1 MEKEKMKTLED
12 VMASYGFNKEDL
24 LENAEFMGYNK
35 DRSWDG
41 LDEEQIRKR
50 LASEVLANP
59 KQVLSRLPME
69 DLQMLSILKDVDPG
83 MAEKFQPIMR
93 LLTMS
98 SMGLAD
104 QKEDDGLELVFITE
118 DFKQVI
124 RPVLDEVINDFE
136 VGIRFVVERY
146 LVGALNIYGV
156 LTLGEL
162 KAVLKECLD
171 LEDDGS
177 GLFDH
182 IYPTSIVL
190 QYQRVEGHEDVE
202 EDLFVSP
209 FVEDYGYIL
218 NEREKHNEIK
228 ALKPFGKDAVLEAGW
243 MPLPTIPNPMG
254 LKFRRTFEGQ
264 LGFTE
269 SEVHHWQL
277 LLWRIIQEEDMPAT
291 EIVKMVIDAV
301 ESHKVF
307 RGIEELNSVMR
318 VVMDFLNNMPRWIFS
333 GHSSEEVQR
342 LVPHSSKAPRV
353 VIGENMRRMGYKE
366 EDVQQQVDA
375 LWNQKR
381 GQDPEASNVSSTKVG
396 RNDPCPCGS
405 GKKYKHCCG
414 K

>member
-104 QKEDDGLELVFITE
+104 KKEDDGLELVFITE

-218 NEREKHNEIK
+218 NEREKHNEQ
-228 ALKPFGKDAVLEAGW
+228 AVITYT
-243 MPLPTIPNPMG
+243 PL
-254 LKFRRTFEGQ
+254 
-264 LGFTE
+264 
-269 SEVHHWQL
+269 V
-277 LLWRIIQEEDMPAT
+277 EDICSRMAT
-291 EIVKMVIDAV
+291 E
-301 ESHKVF
+301 
-307 RGIEELNSVMR
+307 N
-318 VVMDFLNNMPRWIFS
+318 
-333 GHSSEEVQR
+333 EVGFQ
-342 LVPHSSKAPRV
+342 P
-353 VIGENMRRMGYKE
+353 
-366 EDVQQQVDA
+366 
-375 LWNQKR
+375 
-381 GQDPEASNVSSTKVG
+381 TF
-396 RNDPCPCGS
+396 
-405 GKKYKHCCG
+405 
-414 K
+414 